1 MSLRFWE
8 RWLIFATSLV
18 AGFGLLLVVSPA
30 LSRWLFGW
38 VAFGSPSGIEDLGA
52 AAQPYLAL
60 AHGVLGAVMFGWGV
74 GLLLVVLGPFARGEW
89 EGWRT
94 IALSMGAWFAVDI
107 TLSAV
112 SGFWGN
118 VALNIGFALLFA
130 VPLAATYSAFR
141 RSHTQQGHRA
151 ERQKVD

>member
-8 RWLIFATSLV
+8 RWLIVATSLV

-38 VAFGSPSGIEDLGA
+38 VAFGSAAGIENLGA

-60 AHGVLGAVMFGWGV
+60 VHGVLGAVMFGWGV
-74 GLLLVVLGPFARGEW
+74 GMLLVVLGPFSRGEW

-94 IALSMGAWFAVDI
+94 IAFSLGAWLAVDT
-107 TLSAV
+107 TLSV
-112 SGFWGN
+112 ITGFWGN

-130 VPLAATYSAFR
+130 VPLAATYSESR
-141 RSHTQQGHRA
+141 RSHAQQGHRA
-151 ERQKVD
+151 ERRKVD

>member
-8 RWLIFATSLV
+8 CWLILATALV

-30 LSRWLFGW
+30 FASWLFGW
-38 VAFGSPSGIEDLGA
+38 VAFGAASGVEDLGA

-60 AHGVLGAVMFGWGV
+60 VHGVLGAVMFGWGV

-89 EGWRT
+89 GGWLT
-94 IALSMGAWFAVDI
+94 IALSMSAWFAVDI

-112 SGFWGN
+112 TGFWGN

-130 VPLAATYSAFR
+130 VPLAATYSGFK
-141 RSHTQQGHRA
+141 RSHT
-151 ERQKVD
+151 E